1 MSARQG
7 ISRSAVEEIQLLF
20 HNLHRRQHRQPAKPQ
35 EHDQMV
41 RDLYTLTHARP
52 MILFKFD
59 LKVQKKNEPHYVSS
73 LAFSSVTL
81 AIYYHIKNR

>member
-1 MSARQG
+1 MHQG
-7 ISRSAVEEIQLLF
+7 ISWTTLKEIQLLF

-41 RDLYTLTHARP
+41 RELYTLTHAHP
-52 MILFKFD
+52 IILFKFD
-59 LKVQKKNEPHYVSS
+59 LKVQKKMEPRYVSS